1 MKFNPINEKILHL
14 EETHYEMLVL
24 LRELESVFKRPWK
37 LLYRKN
43 RTAFTHKIKETLKH
57 AYI

>member
-1 MKFNPINEKILHL
+1 MKYNASNEKTLHL

-24 LRELESVFKRPWK
+24 LRELESVFKKPWK

-43 RTAFTHKIKETLKH
+43 RNAFTRKIKETINH